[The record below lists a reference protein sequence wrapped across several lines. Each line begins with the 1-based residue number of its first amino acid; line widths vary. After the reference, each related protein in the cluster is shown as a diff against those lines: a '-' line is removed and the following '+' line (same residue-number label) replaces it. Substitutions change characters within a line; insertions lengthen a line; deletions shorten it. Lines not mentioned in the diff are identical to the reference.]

1 MRVICFI
8 LFLLFIEKKIAL
20 NTILQLGQNTVGI
33 QTKISILSGVSILIV
48 LYLYVK
54 YRSNIKDLVKVIF
67 YFLVIFIAYPYK
79 GLGEFY
85 RINYL
90 FLNNKLFIL
99 FILIVFSPYICAKLL
114 NCNSEKNLLKNSLYS
129 SRKNKIELLKQF
141 LNVYDDFS
149 ITGEW
154 GIGKSFLL
162 KYFFENSDKK
172 KYEEII
178 IDISSYST
186 NHEILKKI
194 DSEINKI
201 FKKYHFFR
209 FSPSIFK
216 EVNVES
222 SFIETL
228 KKMILSS
235 MNDNLNSCI
244 ESLPITIV
252 LCLDNI
258 ERINDLNRITL
269 LFASIDEQLINKISN
284 RKKLKVIYLYDKGHM
299 VKIFNKENISFNSYI
314 SKYSESSI
322 QLYGIEEKDFK
333 DDTKYSKIIEVKN
346 EITRDI
352 ENRSEGFIQAWTL
365 QIETLFENTNGINHD
380 QKSNWS
386 SEKLETLNKIKS
398 ENKPLENEIL
408 NKINNYIKQIEEK
421 LKNPRFIE
429 QCFKLETNTEQKL
442 EIKNIIKYKIILD
455 IFQNVNLTSKSV
467 TEIYIITQI
476 EKIQILNQISLSSE
490 DIELIC
496 IQFIL
501 FDNKNNLF
509 KNFIIELNGSGLI

>member
-194 DSEINKI
+194 DSEI
-201 FKKYHFFR
+201 
-209 FSPSIFK
+209 
-216 EVNVES
+216 
-222 SFIETL
+222 
-228 KKMILSS
+228 
-235 MNDNLNSCI
+235 
-244 ESLPITIV
+244 
-252 LCLDNI
+252 
-258 ERINDLNRITL
+258 
-269 LFASIDEQLINKISN
+269 
-284 RKKLKVIYLYDKGHM
+284 
-299 VKIFNKENISFNSYI
+299 
-314 SKYSESSI
+314 
-322 QLYGIEEKDFK
+322 
-333 DDTKYSKIIEVKN
+333 
-346 EITRDI
+346 
-352 ENRSEGFIQAWTL
+352 
-365 QIETLFENTNGINHD
+365 
-380 QKSNWS
+380 
-386 SEKLETLNKIKS
+386 
-398 ENKPLENEIL
+398 
-408 NKINNYIKQIEEK
+408 
-421 LKNPRFIE
+421 
-429 QCFKLETNTEQKL
+429 
-442 EIKNIIKYKIILD
+442 
-455 IFQNVNLTSKSV
+455 
-467 TEIYIITQI
+467 
-476 EKIQILNQISLSSE
+476 
-490 DIELIC
+490 
-496 IQFIL
+496 
-501 FDNKNNLF
+501 
-509 KNFIIELNGSGLI
+509 